1 MRETITVQVG
11 QCGNQIGSLFWQLLL
26 LEHEKTPDT
35 DAALSAYFRF
45 APSGTAEMVKLPYH
59 MITIDELSILKVS
72 KESGKPM
79 L

>member
-45 APSGTAEMVKLPYH
+45 APSGTCELVKLSNR
-59 MITIDELSILKVS
+59 TNNGS
-72 KESGKPM
+72 KQLM
-79 L
+79 TFLLLR

>member
-1 MRETITVQVG
+1 MKVVTGSTVVVMRETITVQVG

-45 APSGTAEMVKLPYH
+45 APAG
-59 MITIDELSILKVS
+59 IILFQWKIIYRI
-72 KESGKPM
+72 
-79 L
+79 